1 MNRKS
6 LTLYIKAQRLF
17 AWALLA
23 ASLALFPCML
33 YRYGISDIHVRDEA
47 GGPDFDINA
56 VLIAGFMSLCGVAVS
71 AFCIAMARY
80 AEKRIEAIF
89 LEEQQK
95 NGQPE

>member
-17 AWALLA
+17 AWAFLA
-23 ASLALFPCML
+23 ASLALLPYML

-47 GGPDFDINA
+47 GGTGFEINA
-56 VLIAGFMSLCGVAVS
+56 VLMAAFLSLSGVAVS
-71 AFCIAMARY
+71 AFCLAMAKY

-89 LEEQQK
+89 REEQQK
-95 NGQPE
+95 NGRPE